1 MLSWLVILSL
11 LCQPVAPV
19 LAHYASSAPTANSR
33 TFHAASAVAPEASV
47 PREMTVAPQQ
57 AQQPTPGGAVVYEG
71 GLENAADIP
80 MASGHKY
87 WVYMNYD
94 STASAYIE
102 VKALQNGQQKGQC
115 VAYYAGR
122 KSCRFSFTPTTSD
135 PLSLTVTS
143 IWATPENVAVL
154 VIDENS
160 PTNRR
165 VIYSG
170 GVANL
175 SAGIAVESGHRYLF
189 YAAAFTGSFNVWLGY
204 GWPVYYSH
212 ITEFGGVSG
221 SAQFLRPVYYAYAD
235 EHDKFYIQVTN
246 VAKNTTGLIA
256 LIDLDLPPASA
267 ADAERTFAKENACA
281 ANNGDAAAADPVST
295 RTGNFTRQEVDV
307 NLPTR
312 GLPLTFERSYN
323 ALDSYN
329 GPLGHNW
336 THNYDTRIVD
346 AGATVTWIAPR
357 GSHLPYAR
365 NGDGSYTAGSG
376 VRATLV
382 KHPNGSYT
390 VTQGGQAAYHFAAAG
405 RLTALDDGRGNVTTL
420 TYTGGQLT
428 SIAAPDGRAL
438 SLTFDGL
445 GRITQLTD
453 PLGRTVSYQYSSG
466 NLSAVTDRRGH
477 TWTYTYDSKGRMTA
491 FSDPQGGVVTN
502 VYDSLGR
509 VVVQRNPLN
518 HAITFAYAAG
528 QTVVTG
534 PDNHA
539 TTYVYDTTGLLTS
552 ATDALGHTTSYTY
565 DGNFNVTAVTDPLG
579 RTTQFTWNDSAC
591 SFSSIADAMGHTTTL
606 SYDARN
612 NLLAITDPLGR
623 STHFGYA
630 AGDTLAAITNT
641 LGAVATFTYDVY
653 GQMTSSTNA
662 RGETTATEYDLYGN
676 LTAITDALGHTTH
689 LSYDLAGRPTAV
701 TDANGHTTTFLY
713 DAGDNLLGTTHP
725 LSGTTA
731 FAYDLAGN
739 LTAVTDAN
747 GHTLA
752 LAYDAAGRLITL
764 TDALQGQTVF
774 VYDAAGRVIRVTD
787 ANGKATHFAYDG
799 TGRLVTVTDA
809 LNGQTRYAYDAAGN
823 VISVTGPTNATTT
836 FQYDALNRTVAIT
849 DALGHATWFGYN
861 AVGNVVAALDPT
873 GVLIQYT
880 YDALDRP
887 LSVTVPGV
895 GQVAA
900 YAYDPAGNLTAV
912 TDANGRVTQYG
923 YDALNRLAQVSDP
936 LSHVTSYGYDP
947 VGNLS
952 AVTDANTHTRTYVY
966 DALNR
971 LVAASNPL
979 GHTTAYGYDPVG
991 NTTVISD
998 AGGGVTTVDYDALD
1012 RPTEIAYPAAVAAPG
1027 YSVTYAYDALGRRVA
1042 MTDTTGV
1049 TTYHYDDLS
1058 RPLTITAPYAGQVAY
1073 RYDASGRRT
1082 HTLYPTGETVT
1093 YTYDAA
1099 VRLTGVQG
1107 WEEAGSAYEYD
1118 ASGRLTA
1125 ERRANGTHAVLRYD
1139 TAGRL
1144 NGITDG
1150 DWQNWLASTAYIL
1163 DAAGNRIAV
1172 RESTTLARVYLPL
1185 IVRGYESAAPES
1197 APSAPDPLR
1206 SPLATPEAPVE
1217 TEKVAPETAPRRSW
1231 GDLWAWLT
1239 QWLTAEPVAPANLTF
1254 TSPIQAPPPEE
1265 ALLPLYT
1272 YDARNQLTA
1281 ATANTGTSY
1290 GFTYDTVGNRT
1301 LLTTTTETTAY
1312 TYDAADRLSAANGVL
1327 HTYDARGNLLDDG
1340 RFTYA
1345 YDGAGRLV
1353 QATSLTATAVYT
1365 YNGAGLRVAQAV
1377 NGVETAFTWDQ
1388 ALELPQLLATSD
1400 GTRYLHGLGLAGVH
1414 TASQWY
1420 YPHTDALGSIR
1431 RWSDAGGSSVGELTY
1446 DPYGGIIQQLGVI
1459 PSPLGFAGEWHDPTT
1474 GLQYLRARWY
1484 DPATGRFT
1492 QVDPFPGLLSLPG
1505 TQQPYAY
1512 ALNNPLRYT
1521 DPSGEFVGAL
1531 LGGLAIG
1538 AVAGGVSYA
1547 LQHRS
1552 QPLACFL
1559 QDPDFWRAVA
1569 IGGVS
1574 GTVSGFVAGFFAPL
1588 MLLSSGVGTAMQI
1601 GGFIGMLSAFSSH
1614 VVTNVLNGRPA
1625 AEGVGWAMLSGAVFG
1640 ALGGALGY
1648 GIRQWAMTRTAKA
1661 TPPTT
1666 ASLTQPIE
1674 RHHLLPRQFRS
1685 YFKPAGLN
1693 IESPE
1698 FIVELPRDI
1707 HRLKPHGLHTGPDNW
1722 NRLWKN
1728 FITDNPVPN
1737 PDRILQHLDWM
1748 MGRFGLR

>member
-11 LCQPVAPV
+11 LFQPVAPV
-19 LAHYASSAPTANSR
+19 LAHYASSVPAANSR
-33 TFHAASAVAPEASV
+33 TFDAASAVAPAAST
-47 PREMTVAPQQ
+47 PRATTAAPRQ
-57 AQQPTPGGAVVYEG
+57 AQQSAPGGAVVYEG
-71 GLENAADIP
+71 GLENADGIP

-87 WVYMNYD
+87 WVYMTYD
-94 STASAYIE
+94 STASAYIR
-102 VKALQNGQQKGQC
+102 VTALQNGQQKGYC

-143 IWATPENVAVL
+143 IWATPENVTVL

-165 VIYSG
+165 VIYSSD
-170 GVANL
+170 VVSL
-175 SAGIAVESGHRYLF
+175 SDGIAVEPGHRYLF
-189 YAAAFTGSFNVWLGY
+189 FAAAFSGQFNVFLGY
-204 GWPVYYSH
+204 EWPVYPHKVTVSCGVLTAGKQCSH
-212 ITEFGGVSG
+212 
-221 SAQFLRPVYYAYAD
+221 PVYYAYAD

-246 VAKNTTGLIA
+246 VAQYTTGLIA
-256 LIDLDLPPASA
+256 LIDLGLPPASA
-267 ADAERTFAKENACA
+267 ADAERTFAKEYACA
-281 ANNGDAAAADPVST
+281 ANNGDADAADSVST
-295 RTGNFTRQEVDV
+295 RTGNFTHQEVDV
-307 NLPTR
+307 ALPTR
-312 GLPLTFERSYN
+312 GLPLEFERSYN

-346 AGATVTWIAPR
+346 EGDTATWIAPR
-357 GSHLPYAR
+357 GSHLPYTR
-365 NGDGSYTAGSG
+365 NADGSYASGPG

-382 KHPNGSYT
+382 KHPNGSYS
-390 VTQGGQAAYHFAAAG
+390 VTQGDQTAYHFDAAG
-405 RLTALDDGRGNVTTL
+405 RLTGLDDGRGNATTL
-420 TYTGGQLT
+420 TYTGDQLT

-438 SLTFDGL
+438 SLAYDGL

-453 PLGRTVSYQYSSG
+453 PLGRTVSYQYSGG
-466 NLSAVTDRRGH
+466 NLTAVTDRRGH
-477 TWTYTYDSKGRMTA
+477 TWTYTYDSKGRMTT
-491 FSDPQGGVVTN
+491 FSDSQGSTVTN

-518 HAITFAYAAG
+518 QATTFAYAAG

-539 TTYVYDTTGLLTS
+539 TTYAYSAAGLLAS

-565 DGNFNVTAVTDPLG
+565 DSNGNITAVTDPLG

-606 SYDARN
+606 NYDARN

-641 LGAVATFTYDVY
+641 LGAVTTFTYDAY
-653 GQMTSSTNA
+653 GQMTASTNA
-662 RGETTATEYDLYGN
+662 RGETTATAYDLYGN
-676 LTAITDALGHTTH
+676 MTVITDALGHATH

-701 TDANGHTTTFLY
+701 TDANGQTTTFLY
-713 DAGDNLLGTTHP
+713 DAGDNLLGTTNP

-731 FAYDLAGN
+731 YAYDLAGN

-752 LAYDAAGRLITL
+752 LAYDAAGRLITM

-774 VYDAAGRVIRVTD
+774 AYDAAGQVIRVTD
-787 ANGKATHFAYDG
+787 ANGKATHLGYDAA
-799 TGRLVTVTDA
+799 GRLVTVTDA
-809 LNGQTRYAYDAAGN
+809 LNGQTRYVYDAAGN
-823 VISVTGPTNATTT
+823 VLSVTDPTNAVTT
-836 FQYDALNRTVAIT
+836 FQYDALDRTVAIT
-849 DALGHATWFGYN
+849 DALGHAAWFGYN

-873 GVLIQYT
+873 GRLIQYA

-895 GQVAA
+895 GQVAS

-912 TDANGRVTQYG
+912 TDANGHVTQYG
-923 YDALNRLAQVSDP
+923 YDALNRLAQVIDP

-952 AVTDANTHTRTYVY
+952 AVTDANAHTRTYVY

-979 GHTTAYGYDPVG
+979 GHTTAYGYDAVG
-991 NTTVISD
+991 NTTVITD
-998 AGGGVTTVDYDALD
+998 ADGGTTSVAYDALD
-1012 RPTEIAYPAAVAAPG
+1012 RPTEIAYPAAVTAPG
-1027 YSVTYAYDALGRRVA
+1027 YSVSYAYDALSRRVA

-1058 RPLTITAPYAGQVAY
+1058 RPLTITAPCAGQVAY
-1073 RYDASGRRT
+1073 RYDESGRRT

-1099 VRLTGVQG
+1099 GRLTGVQG
-1107 WEEAGSAYEYD
+1107 WEEGGSAYAYD
-1118 ASGRLTA
+1118 AAGRLTA
-1125 ERRANGTHAVLRYD
+1125 ERRANGTAAVLRYD
-1139 TAGRL
+1139 PAGRL
-1144 NGITDG
+1144 NGSTDG
-1150 DWQNWLASTAYIL
+1150 DWQNWLARTAYTL

-1185 IVRGYESAAPES
+1185 ILRGYESAAPES
-1197 APSAPDPLR
+1197 APAAPDPLR
-1206 SPLATPEAPVE
+1206 SPLATPEAPAE
-1217 TEKVAPETAPRRSW
+1217 AEKVAPETAQRRPW
-1231 GDLWAWLT
+1231 GDLWVWLT
-1239 QWLTAEPVAPANLTF
+1239 QWLTAEPVAPVNLMF
-1254 TSPIQAPPPEE
+1254 TSPIQVPPPEE
-1265 ALLPLYT
+1265 ALLTLYT
-1272 YDARNQLTA
+1272 YDAGHQLTA

-1312 TYDAADRLSAANGVL
+1312 TYDAANRLSAANGVP

-1414 TASQWY
+1414 TAGQWY
-1420 YPHTDALGSIR
+1420 YPHPDALGSIR

-1446 DPYGGIIQQLGVI
+1446 DPYGSIIQQHGVI
-1459 PSPLGFAGEWHDPTT
+1459 PSPLGFAGEWRDSTT

-1505 TQQPYAY
+1505 TQHPYAY

-1521 DPSGEFVGAL
+1521 DPSGESVLLATLGIIGGSALLAGAGELLFNQLPAIVKHYGGYQGVLKAARCVGFDSILGMIDRGAVVGAMTNVIVA
-1531 LGGLAIG
+1531 GLVAAAAVWAIPIVIAGLPLSGLG
-1538 AVAGGVSYA
+1538 AVGVSLGLHWLY
-1547 LQHRS
+1547 
-1552 QPLACFL
+1552 
-1559 QDPDFWRAVA
+1559 
-1569 IGGVS
+1569 GGI
-1574 GTVSGFVAGFFAPL
+1574 A
-1588 MLLSSGVGTAMQI
+1588 
-1601 GGFIGMLSAFSSH
+1601 GFIGGMTGAMVKAAFNRQPI
-1614 VVTNVLNGRPA
+1614 VYTA
-1625 AEGVGWAMLSGAVFG
+1625 KDAQDDFQWGAWFLFFG
-1640 ALGGALGY
+1640 DAVKHAT
-1648 GIRQWAMTRTAKA
+1648 QWAITTQFRREASNIATAMSQGG
-1661 TPPTT
+1661 TPSNNGEFQRISQL
-1666 ASLTQPIE
+1666 ALTGAPYNIDDAL
-1674 RHHLLPRQFRS
+1674 LLPGIVNVTINFSFR
-1685 YFKPAGLN
+1685 
-1693 IESPE
+1693 
-1698 FIVELPRDI
+1698 
-1707 HRLKPHGLHTGPDNW
+1707 
-1722 NRLWKN
+1722 
-1728 FITDNPVPN
+1728 
-1737 PDRILQHLDWM
+1737 
-1748 MGRFGLR
+1748 